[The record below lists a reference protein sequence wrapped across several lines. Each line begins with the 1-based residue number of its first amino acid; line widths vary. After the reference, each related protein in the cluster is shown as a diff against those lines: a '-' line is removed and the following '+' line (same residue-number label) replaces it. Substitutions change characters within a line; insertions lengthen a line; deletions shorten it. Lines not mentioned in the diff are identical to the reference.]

1 MKYFYLSGV
10 FVDPLTPGLEVVC
23 TALVCNRP
31 EGSDPYLVV
40 LWHVDVAYLAGLG
53 MLVSEADVTPLT
65 GDGDVAKTAEDL
77 CYLAPG
83 ERFPDHSLHEL
94 RQVVVLGQVVGINIQ
109 LCLQKLIRV
118 VDRVAAS
125 IFKLEYLRQCPEGVG
140 TSVSTSRKSGF
151 DIAGS
156 HTPVIL
162 IDELYPLLGP
172 VA

>member
-1 MKYFYLSGV
+1 MWRVVSGV

-31 EGSDPYLVV
+31 ESSDPYLVV
-40 LWHVDVAYLAGLG
+40 LWHVNVAYLTGLG

-77 CYLAPG
+77 RYLAPR
-83 ERFPDHSLHEL
+83 ERFPDYSLHEL
-94 RQVVVLGQVVGINIQ
+94 RQFVVFGQVVGIDVH

-118 VDRVAAS
+118 VDSLAAS
-125 IFKLEYLRQCPEGVG
+125 IFKSEYLRQCREGLG
-140 TSVSTSRKSGF
+140 TSVSTSRQSGF
-151 DIAGS
+151 DIVGS
-156 HTPVIL
+156 HTPIIL
-162 IDELYPLLGP
+162 RDKLYSLPCP